1 MNNKNKI
8 KLKLISVVLVAFLL
22 MTQIDSALAATAPPL
37 GQANSFGVLGAS
49 AVTNTGSTVIMGDLG
64 IWPNNADSIT
74 GFPPGSYTGTLHA
87 ADAVA
92 LGAQSDATTAYNN
105 LAGQAYDVDLTGQ
118 DLGGLTLTPGVYR
131 FSSSAQLTGTLTL
144 DAQGDSSAAWVFQ
157 MGSTIT
163 TASSSSVVVIN
174 GGSPCNV
181 FWQVGSSATLGTT
194 TAFKGTII
202 ALESITINNG
212 ATLEGRALARNGAV
226 TLINDNIET
235 TGCTGP
241 TPTPTSTTPTP
252 IPTTPTP
259 TSTTPIPTS
268 TTPTPPPPVPEMS
281 TIVLMGTGIVGLLLI
296 VVRNRR

>member
-1 MNNKNKI
+1 MNNKI
-8 KLKLISVVLVAFLL
+8 KLSLISVGFAAILL
-22 MTQIDSALAATAPPL
+22 LAQTNSALAATAPPL
-37 GQANSFGVLGAS
+37 GQATSFGVLGAS
-49 AVTNTGSTVIMGDLG
+49 AVTNTGPTVIIGDLG

-74 GFPPGSYTGTLHA
+74 GFPPGSYTALHA

-92 LGAQSDATTAYNN
+92 LGAQNDATTAYNT

-118 DLGGLTLTPGVYR
+118 DLGGLTLIPGVYR

-144 DAQGDSSAAWVFQ
+144 DAQGDSNAAWVFQ
-157 MGSTIT
+157 MGSTLT
-163 TASSSSVVVIN
+163 TASASSVIVN
-174 GGSPCNV
+174 NSGSPCNV

-212 ATLEGRALARNGAV
+212 ATLKGRALARNGAV

-241 TPTPTSTTPTP
+241 TSTTPTPTTPSPTSTTPSPTSTTPTSTTP
-252 IPTTPTP
+252 
-259 TSTTPIPTS
+259 S
-268 TTPTPPPPVPEMS
+268 PTPPSPVPEMS
-281 TIVLMGTGIVGLLLI
+281 TIVLIGAGIVGLLLI
-296 VVRNRR
+296 AVRNRR